1 MIEGGQLSTVFND
14 QTQWFYRFQIISD
27 IYTGVITSVAINKE
41 GVNKNGKAL

>member
-1 MIEGGQLSTVFND
+1 MIEGGNYSSLLAIKHSG
-14 QTQWFYRFQIISD
+14 FYRPQIILG